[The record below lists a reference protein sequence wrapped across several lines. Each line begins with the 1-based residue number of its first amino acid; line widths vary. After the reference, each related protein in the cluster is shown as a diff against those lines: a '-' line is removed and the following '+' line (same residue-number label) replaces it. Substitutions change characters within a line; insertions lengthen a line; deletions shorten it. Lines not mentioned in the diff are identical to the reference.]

1 MRNATSEARE
11 LEAIAA
17 DSADFWPLSPI
28 TPDDAL
34 WAAWQLHRPHLG
46 DGVVMYFRRSNATA
60 SSFATRWV
68 GVSDGAQYTLE
79 YRYGYG
85 VDHVEHAVAGS
96 MLLGTGLAVTME
108 RPASSLLVRYRLE

>member
-68 GVSDGAQYTLE
+68 GVSEGARYTLE
-79 YRYGYG
+79 YPVTVLTTSSTRW
-85 VDHVEHAVAGS
+85 
-96 MLLGTGLAVTME
+96 LA
-108 RPASSLLVRYRLE
+108 RCYSGQAWR